1 MHDPVAGGGAAP
13 PGAAHAELGFVAT
26 YLRAVTWLSRVS
38 GVVAAGLIALAVLVI
53 CEMVVERYILGH
65 TTIWQIDVVTYSV
78 VGATF
83 IGSAY
88 VLMTRGHVNVDV
100 LPLHLSARPRYRMA
114 LVTIVAAL
122 AFCVVLFVMS
132 VLYWHEA
139 WAGNWRSDTVWRA
152 RLWIPYAS
160 MPIGLGLL
168 VLEYISE
175 LIRLVT
181 GRTPPY
187 GIDPQR
193 ELR

>member
-1 MHDPVAGGGAAP
+1 
-13 PGAAHAELGFVAT
+13 
-26 YLRAVTWLSRVS
+26 
-38 GVVAAGLIALAVLVI
+38 
-53 CEMVVERYILGH
+53 
-65 TTIWQIDVVTYSV
+65 
-78 VGATF
+78 
-83 IGSAY
+83 
-88 VLMTRGHVNVDV
+88 
-100 LPLHLSARPRYRMA
+100 MA
-114 LVTIVAAL
+114 LVTTVVGL
-122 AFCVVLFVMS
+122 AFCIVLFVLS

-168 VLEYISE
+168 VLEYVAE

-193 ELR
+193 LMK